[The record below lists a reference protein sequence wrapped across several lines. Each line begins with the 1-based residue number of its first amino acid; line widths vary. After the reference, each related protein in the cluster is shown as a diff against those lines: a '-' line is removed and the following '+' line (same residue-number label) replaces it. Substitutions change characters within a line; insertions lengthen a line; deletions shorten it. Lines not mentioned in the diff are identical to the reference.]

1 MVHTDLLLA
10 VGIIIA
16 CVIIDVA
23 LAIIHPVYFAI
34 AALFYVGASM
44 VVCWLACTQDVLDKI

>member
-23 LAIIHPVYFAI
+23 LSIIHPVYFAI

-44 VVCWLACTQDVLDKI
+44 VVC